1 MLQPTIYIPSRLAKQ
16 LNPLSFPKRE
26 VLPALAEMFSMT
38 DACRST
44 AEADTFRANR
54 RTCCCPAA

>member
-16 LNPLSFPKRE
+16 LNPLSFSKRE
-26 VLPALAEMFSMT
+26 VLPQLAELLCMT
-38 DACRST
+38 DACRSA

-54 RTCCCPAA
+54 RTYCCPAA